1 MLVLSALLLCS
12 ALPIPTSACSLDRP
26 LWCWLGN
33 GTQSAAV
40 HIHPLSPA
48 VLVYYAPRASPVCL
62 LACREQLGNPD
73 MLRTMFDPANMQAM
87 MQMQQ
92 AMQQLS
98 GNPLLGGLFGAG
110 AGAAGSGP
118 GAAGGPGVA
127 GLQEMLAGMG
137 SLGGGFGAP
146 AAVADPETAYASQL
160 QQLQDMGF
168 FDRQSNITALQAT
181 GGNVNAAVD
190 RLLSQM

>member
-1 MLVLSALLLCS
+1 
-12 ALPIPTSACSLDRP
+12 
-26 LWCWLGN
+26 
-33 GTQSAAV
+33 
-40 HIHPLSPA
+40 
-48 VLVYYAPRASPVCL
+48 
-62 LACREQLGNPD
+62 

-92 AMQQLS
+92 AMQQLQ
-98 GNPLLGGLFGAG
+98 GNPLFGGMLGASG
-110 AGAAGSGP
+110 AGAAGGAP
-118 GAAGGPGVA
+118 GAPGGAGVA
-127 GLQEMLAGMG
+127 GLQDMLAAMG
-137 SLGGGFGAP
+137 GLGGGLGAGFGAP

-168 FDRQSNITALQAT
+168 FDRQTNIQALQAT